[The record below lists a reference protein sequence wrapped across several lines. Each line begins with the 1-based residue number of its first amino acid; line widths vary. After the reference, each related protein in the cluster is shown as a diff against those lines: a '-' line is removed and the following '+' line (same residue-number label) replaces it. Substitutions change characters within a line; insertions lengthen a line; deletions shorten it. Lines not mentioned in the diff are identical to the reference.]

1 MTRLTICREQES
13 PSHIKI
19 DSEVSLIVIESI
31 YLVEID
37 SEVNPTVMEV
47 IPRSNDSKTRQCMKK
62 SFTIRI
68 YLVIVLDSQS
78 EDQLI

>member
-1 MTRLTICREQES
+1 LTR
-13 PSHIKI
+13 
-19 DSEVSLIVIESI
+19 EVSLIVIGNI

-37 SEVNPTVMEV
+37 SEVNPTAMEV
-47 IPRSNDSKTRQCMKK
+47 IPRLNDSKTRQCMQR

-68 YLVIVLDSQS
+68 DLVIVLDSQS

>member
-1 MTRLTICREQES
+1 MIG
-13 PSHIKI
+13 
-19 DSEVSLIVIESI
+19 SI

-47 IPRSNDSKTRQCMKK
+47 ITRLNDSKARQCMKR

-68 YLVIVLDSQS
+68 DLVIVLDSQS